1 MSVVWAA
8 LGAVMGASVGME
20 GGGFIGAI
28 AGMMA
33 GIVEFAMLGAIFAVV
48 GGRPEETVL
57 GAVGGLLA
65 GLAFS
70 MMRVQAPLVLIA
82 NFGLVVGAIVGATL
96 RPYLRLL
103 SLPVILL
110 SRILHRHQR
119 PAVIT
124 VVNDGRIEHRPLVPA
139 LHHHA
144 PVSHPQALRG
154 PLRHEPVAFP
164 RAEGTPS
171 NN

>member
-20 GGGFIGAI
+20 GGGIIGAI

-48 GGRPEETVL
+48 GGRPEETIL
-57 GAVGGLLA
+57 GAVGGLLG
-65 GLAFS
+65 GLTVGITVGQDS
-70 MMRVQAPLVLIA
+70 VVLLA
-82 NFGLVVGAIVGATL
+82 NLGLLVGAIVGATL

-103 SLPVILL
+103 SLPAILL
-110 SRILHRHQR
+110 CRILHRQQR

-124 VVNDGRIEHRPLVPA
+124 VVNDGRIEHRPFVPA
-139 LHHHA
+139 LHRPA
-144 PVSHPQALRG
+144 PVSHPQAVRG
-154 PLRHEPVAFP
+154 PLRHEPVALP

-171 NN
+171 ND

>member
-8 LGAVMGASVGME
+8 LGAIMGASVGME

-65 GLAFS
+65 GLAFN
-70 MMRVQAPLVLIA
+70 MMRVQAPLVLVA

-96 RPYLRLL
+96 RPFFACSHCR
-103 SLPVILL
+103 SSFSADSFTDMCDCPPPPRGTMGASII
-110 SRILHRHQR
+110 SPSCRHFIAMHR
-119 PAVIT
+119 
-124 VVNDGRIEHRPLVPA
+124 
-139 LHHHA
+139 
-144 PVSHPQALRG
+144 
-154 PLRHEPVAFP
+154 
-164 RAEGTPS
+164 
-171 NN
+171 